1 MLMFMTSTSQ
11 SFYTFFILIDMRYSK
26 IKFSLIIP
34 AVIAML
40 VVAIFPL
47 IYAIN
52 TSITKYML
60 NRPDQRTFYA
70 LNNFKEVLTD
80 PRIYSTM
87 WTTIKFTALALSL
100 ELVLGFILASCLM
113 KISKFRNIFVS
124 ILLIPMMISPIAVG
138 LIWKLLLH
146 PDLGIV
152 NYLLNVIGI
161 GGRPWLADSSTA
173 LLTIIFVEVWQ
184 WTPFVMIL
192 FYAGLL
198 SLPQEPFEAAT
209 IDGASG
215 IQRIRFLTLPFM
227 TSLIVITATLRTID
241 LFKTYDLVF
250 ILTRGGPGSSTETFA
265 FYIFYLGFVKLNL
278 GQAAAASILFVIL
291 VGILTGFLFTRLRQV
306 EV

>member
-1 MLMFMTSTSQ
+1 MKN
-11 SFYTFFILIDMRYSK
+11 SK
-26 IKFSLIIP
+26 IRVSLILP

-40 VVAIFPL
+40 VVSVFPL
-47 IYAIN
+47 IYAVR
-52 TSITKYML
+52 TSFTKYML
-60 NRPDQRTFYA
+60 NRPDARAFYG

-100 ELVLGFILASCLM
+100 ELIIGFVLASCLM
-113 KISKFRNIFVS
+113 KISKFRNVFVS

-152 NYLLNVIGI
+152 NYLLNVVGI
-161 GGRPWLADSSTA
+161 GGQPWLALSSTA
-173 LLTIIFVEVWQ
+173 LMTIVFIEVWQ

-209 IDGASG
+209 IDGATG
-215 IQRIRFLTLPFM
+215 AQKIRYLTFPFM
-227 TSLIVITATLRTID
+227 TFLIVITATLRTID

-278 GQAAAASILFVIL
+278 GQAAAASILFVII
-291 VGILTGFLFTRLRQV
+291 VGILTGFLFNRLRHV

>member
-1 MLMFMTSTSQ
+1 MFMTSTSQ